1 MSDQPNSDKQSESK
15 PSATLP
21 GIVEK
26 IIKSPDPNEP
36 EKAEIAVPEAE
47 PLYQEIRI
55 ENKLKDEQGQEVR
68 LKPGA
73 SVDVTIEAD
82 AKGHG
87 KEVKAL
93 LFLLCHFR
101 ST

>member
-1 MSDQPNSDKQSESK
+1 MSDKNSDTANNEK
-15 PSATLP
+15 PSTTLP

-26 IIKSPDPNEP
+26 IIKSPFPDEP
-36 EKAEIAVPEAE
+36 EKAEIAVPDAE

-55 ENKLKDEQGQEVR
+55 ENKLTDKDGKEVR

-82 AKGHG
+82 AKDTEK
-87 KEVKAL
+87 KE
-93 LFLLCHFR
+93 
-101 ST
+101 